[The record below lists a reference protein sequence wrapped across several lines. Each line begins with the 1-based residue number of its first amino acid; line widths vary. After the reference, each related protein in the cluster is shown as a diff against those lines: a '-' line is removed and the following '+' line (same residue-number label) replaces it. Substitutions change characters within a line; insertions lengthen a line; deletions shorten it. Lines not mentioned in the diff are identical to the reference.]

1 MKTRTFL
8 KAMVLPLALS
18 STRGFAQSSS
28 ARVARVVVPLPP
40 GSGNDFVARTIMPAA
55 GKLLGQNFV
64 VDNKPGASGVIGT
77 MEVVR
82 SAPDGFTL
90 LCATNSHLATN
101 MFFVKNLPYDPRKDV
116 TPLAGATVANQVL
129 VVKGSSPI
137 RTMAEF
143 IAYAKQRPGKVT
155 VGYATSIVQ
164 LQFATLAKMAG
175 IEFLMVPYKGATQAV
190 TDVMGGVIDA
200 TLDGTLT
207 AIPQVKSGGLRA
219 LGSTVLKRNT
229 MMPDTPAIA
238 ETIPGFDFPLWNAFV
253 GPAGMPR
260 ELVNRL
266 GAAISEAQ
274 RQPEVAQQ
282 LANAGSPAF
291 IIEPDMLKAFIE
303 AEVAKY
309 ARLSKDAG
317 IQPE

>member
-8 KAMVLPLALS
+8 KSMALPFALS
-18 STRGFAQSSS
+18 ATRGFAQSSS
-28 ARVARVVVPLPP
+28 GRLARVVVPLPP
-40 GSGNDFVARTIMPAA
+40 GSGNDFVARAIMPAA
-55 GKLLGQNFV
+55 GKILGQSFV

-82 SAPDGFTL
+82 AAPDGLTL

-101 MFFVKNLPYDPRKDV
+101 MFFVKNLPYDPRKDI
-116 TPLAGATVANQVL
+116 TPIAGATVANQVL

-137 RTMAEF
+137 RTMADF
-143 IAYAKQRPGKVT
+143 IAYAKQHPGKVT

-190 TDVMGGVIDA
+190 TDVMGGVLDA

-207 AIPQVKSGGLRA
+207 AIPQVKTGNLRA
-219 LGSTVLKRNT
+219 LGSTLLKRNP

-238 ETIPGFDFPLWNAFV
+238 ETVPGFDFPLWNAFV

-260 ELVNRL
+260 ELVTRL

-291 IIEPDMLKAFIE
+291 IIEPDKLKAFIE